1 MTNGPY
7 KALII
12 DDEEDIC
19 ELIEMSFFSINIE
32 CTKAYTVNEAIIALQ
47 SDEFDVCFTDLK
59 LPDGNGFEI
68 LQYIHERKPNL
79 PVAMMTAHGNVESA
93 IEAMKLGAFDFI
105 SKPFKL
111 EHLRTL
117 ALNAIKAGKV
127 INQQAT
133 LKESENQGP
142 GQIRESISSPLPSS
156 GRKIV
161 GKARLYGQSARM
173 AEVRSMIAR
182 LARSEAPVYINGES
196 GTGKELAARAIHEE
210 SGRVDGPFIAVN
222 CGAIPEQL
230 VESEFFGHKKG
241 SFTGANRDK
250 EGLFEAANEG
260 TLFLDEVADLPLQMQ
275 VKLLRAIQER
285 AVRPVGGTTEVSFNA
300 RLISASHKNLQDLVY
315 QQLFR
320 QDLFYRLNVITLNL
334 PSLRERLDDL
344 LILSEHLLE
353 RINQANNST
362 ITISTEALNAL
373 SRYHFPGNVRELDN
387 ILERAAALC
396 LNNTIQPDDLGIT
409 LPHHQEIPYTPFSQ
423 APKDYHTKWDPSTP
437 SRSNQPSRPHDYH
450 HAPSSPISNPQSP
463 ERYDSFTPSE
473 PPSTHQQYQAHSQ
486 AHFQAPPQTQSQE
499 ANQHNALSIPRDIND
514 IDHYLE
520 SIERK
525 ILLQALGQYP
535 NKTEAAKGLGISF
548 RQLRYRL
555 KKHNI
560 EDD

>member
-47 SDEFDVCFTDLK
+47 SDEFDVCFTDFK

-117 ALNAIKAGKV
+117 ALNAIKTGKV

-133 LKESENQGP
+133 LKESEKKAS
-142 GQIRESISSPLPSS
+142 GQVNEPFISSSFSPDEK
-156 GRKIV
+156 KI

-196 GTGKELAARAIHEE
+196 GTGKELAARAVHEE
-210 SGRVDGPFIAVN
+210 SGRTDGPFIAVN

-250 EGLFEAANEG
+250 EGLFEAANGG

-285 AVRPVGGTTEVSFNA
+285 AVRPVGGTSEISFNA

-334 PSLRERLDDL
+334 PPLRERLDDL
-344 LILSEHLLE
+344 FILSEHLLE
-353 RINQANNST
+353 RINQTNHST
-362 ITISTEALNAL
+362 ICLSNEALTML
-373 SRYHFPGNVRELDN
+373 SHYHFPGNVRELDN

-396 LNNTIQPDDLGIT
+396 LNNTIQPEDLGII
-409 LPHHQEIPYTPFSQ
+409 LSPHQEVAPYTPFSQ
-423 APKDYHTKWDPSTP
+423 APKAYHTKWEAPTHPSQSHQAP
-437 SRSNQPSRPHDYH
+437 RPHSYH
-450 HAPSSPISNPQSP
+450 NPPPSATPPPIPLKSPSQPPSGLPPSSQPQM
-463 ERYDSFTPSE
+463 
-473 PPSTHQQYQAHSQ
+473 
-486 AHFQAPPQTQSQE
+486 QSQE
-499 ANQHNALSIPRDIND
+499 EEQHNAISIPRDISD